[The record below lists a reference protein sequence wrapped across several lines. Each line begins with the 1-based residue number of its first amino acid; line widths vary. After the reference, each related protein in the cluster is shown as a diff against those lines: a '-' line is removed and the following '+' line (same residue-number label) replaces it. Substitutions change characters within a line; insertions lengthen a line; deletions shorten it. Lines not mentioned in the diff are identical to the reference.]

1 MSHGK
6 YRRFK
11 KGGIAMNFVEAV
23 QSVFS
28 NFLNFRG
35 RARRSEF
42 WYFFLFV
49 FVISFILGV
58 IQILIWGQDANYL
71 TGIFSLI
78 ILIPNIAVSIRRLH
92 DTGRSGFWYLI
103 GFIPIIGTIILIIW
117 YCQDSEPG
125 DNKYGPNPKEYLR

>member
-1 MSHGK
+1 MD
-6 YRRFK
+6 
-11 KGGIAMNFVEAV
+11 FVEAV

-49 FVISFILGV
+49 FVVSFILGV

>member
-6 YRRFK
+6 YRRLK
-11 KGGIAMNFVEAV
+11 KGGIAMDFVEAV

-49 FVISFILGV
+49 FVVSFILGV

-71 TGIFSLI
+71 AGIFSLI